1 VLQLFT
7 ISVPANREGEARQLV
22 TELAPGAQL
31 TYSVGG
37 TLKYELPTEQ
47 VGGVVVLRR
56 DWALD
61 PATDCVTLYVCSGLL
76 VKCVCKA
83 V

>member
-1 VLQLFT
+1 M
-7 ISVPANREGEARQLV
+7 PADREGEARQLV

-47 VGGVVVLRR
+47 VGGKGG
-56 DWALD
+56 DSPGWNPD
-61 PATDCVTLYVCSGLL
+61 PPTHKKPLGMLA
-76 VKCVCKA
+76 A
-83 V
+83 VYWS